1 MTSTY
6 FESDP
11 PFEDKRQFG
20 HSRDK
25 RRDCVQVVIAL
36 VVTPDGF
43 PLAYEV
49 MAGNTSDNTTLADF
63 LTKIEDPYGRSDRGW
78 IMDRGIPTE
87 ETLEAMRKGDTPV
100 RYLVGTPKGRLTRLE
115 KSFLEIPWQEV
126 RQSVDVKLLTNDG
139 ELFVLV
145 RSERRVLK
153 ERSMR
158 RRRLKKLW
166 KRLGELRRQSNRRD
180 TLMLKLGAAKKDAG
194 RAWFLVEVD
203 VPHTDEELAAHGLTY
218 RLRRKKLRQV
228 FRREGRYLLR
238 SNMTG
243 EDPAAL
249 WRHDMQLTEIE
260 QAFKELKHNLA
271 IRPIFHQL
279 EQRIEAHIFVS
290 FIAYCL
296 LVTLKNLAR
305 PQAPG
310 LTPRAIVEK
319 FAAIQMVDLHV
330 PTADGRHLVLA
341 RHTQPS
347 EDHELLLRQL
357 DLALPK
363 QPAPKLLS

>member
-1 MTSTY
+1 M
-6 FESDP
+6 
-11 PFEDKRQFG
+11 
-20 HSRDK
+20 
-25 RRDCVQVVIAL
+25 
-36 VVTPDGF
+36 VTPDGF

-49 MAGNTSDNTTLADF
+49 MPGNTADNTTLADF
-63 LTKIEDPYGRSDRGW
+63 LTKIEDQYGRSDRVW

-87 ETLEAMRKGDTPV
+87 ETLQAMREGDTPV

-115 KSFLEIPWQEV
+115 KSFLNLPWQEV
-126 RQSVDVKLLTNDG
+126 RQSVDVKLLANDG
-139 ELFVLV
+139 ELYVLV
-145 RSERRVLK
+145 RSERRVHK

-158 RRRLKKLW
+158 RRRLNKLW

-180 TLMLKLGAAKKDAG
+180 QLMLKLGAAKKDAG
-194 RAWFLVEVD
+194 RAWYLVEVD
-203 VPHTDEELAAHGLTY
+203 VPHTDEELAAHGFTY

-228 FRREGRYLLR
+228 YRREGRYLLR
-238 SNMTG
+238 SNMTS
-243 EDPAAL
+243 EDPAEL
-249 WRHDMQLTEIE
+249 WRHYMQLTEIE

-279 EQRIEAHIFVS
+279 EARIEAHIFVS

-310 LTPRAIVEK
+310 LTPRAILDQ
-319 FAAIQMVDLHV
+319 FATLQMVDIHV

-341 RHTQPS
+341 RHTQPNR
-347 EDHELLLRQL
+347 EHELLLRQL
-357 DLALPK
+357 HLKLPK

>member
-1 MTSTY
+1 MIEHREGVS
-6 FESDP
+6 FRVSG
-11 PFEDKRQFG
+11 RVLSG
-20 HSRDK
+20 R
-25 RRDCVQVVIAL
+25 AL
-36 VVTPDGF
+36 VYGDISPDF
-43 PLAYEV
+43 NER
-49 MAGNTSDNTTLADF
+49 F
-63 LTKIEDPYGRSDRGW
+63 LPGAFG
-78 IMDRGIPTE
+78 
-87 ETLEAMRKGDTPV
+87 
-100 RYLVGTPKGRLTRLE
+100 
-115 KSFLEIPWQEV
+115 EV
-126 RQSVDVKLLTNDG
+126 RTVPVNLQHDPRLVVSEAATLIDSARSLDVRADLP
-139 ELFVLV
+139 
-145 RSERRVLK
+145 
-153 ERSMR
+153 
-158 RRRLKKLW
+158 
-166 KRLGELRRQSNRRD
+166 ELRRQSNRRD
-180 TLMLKLGAAKKDAG
+180 QLMLKLGAAKKDAG

-203 VPHTDEELAAHGLTY
+203 VPHTDEKLAAHGLTY

-249 WRHDMQLTEIE
+249 WRHYMQLTEIE